1 MSPTLVDSRSVRP
14 LFTRDRVAE
23 KICNGAVLVIYK
35 AQLIN
40 ATKWAP
46 SHPGGAL
53 ALLHFVGRDATDEID
68 AYHSEPAKKRMERM
82 VVGRVDVNEEE
93 GWKPLTPPIA
103 LGLVQHQDGQ
113 PGHWMREGQVRLAD
127 GKVEGNVSSDVITLT
142 PEQLEPLDT
151 GLNRRT
157 EQLRSKAYRD
167 LRKRITEAGL
177 FDRPGPLSGYGS
189 DIVRYTGLGAAAF
202 GLFFL

>member
-1 MSPTLVDSRSVRP
+1 MSPTLADSRSVRP
-14 LFTRDRVAE
+14 VFTRDRVAE

-68 AYHSEPAKKRMERM
+68 AYHSETAKKRMERM

-113 PGHWMREGQVRLAD
+113 PGHWMREGQIRLAD